1 MSRLLPRPWTVLIT
15 SSEGHGHIYVSPL
28 MFAFSV
34 SKIWIRHYV
43 LEKGIIN
50 SGETLPFDLWQLCS
64 SGMGFFLGGGEGTG
78 FDQTTVCGFMGQI
91 NPELGKQMCSHYPST
106 LWELDMKFQGWLC
119 VLCEL
124 SFRVLET
131 HLNSSNLITNQ
142 NGCTAVLSNKVVS
155 NSLQPHGL

>member
-1 MSRLLPRPWTVLIT
+1 MLIT

-50 SGETLPFDLWQLCS
+50 SGETLPFDLLQLCS
-64 SGMGFFLGGGEGTG
+64 SEMGFFFFSFWGTG

-91 NPELGKQMCSHYPST
+91 NPEVGKQMCSQYPST
-106 LWELDMKFQGWLC
+106 L
-119 VLCEL
+119 
-124 SFRVLET
+124 
-131 HLNSSNLITNQ
+131 
-142 NGCTAVLSNKVVS
+142 
-155 NSLQPHGL
+155 